1 MILET
6 AKVCTKCKVEKP
18 FTEFTRRKKM
28 YKGVETW
35 GYKSQCKPCHTE
47 AGRVARQANLE
58 KARARE
64 KELREQ
70 RKLNMTPE
78 QKEELRLKFVA
89 WNKAWRTANPDRVKA
104 TKLRRR
110 DKELVYKRN
119 RYQLKI
125 DELRAKCHKYYL
137 ANKEEIN
144 ERHQR
149 HYQKP
154 EVKERLRAYQQS
166 VRPQARIKARMKIR
180 NLDPN
185 YIKLLIR
192 RNIGLPAHLVSK
204 SLIETQRL
212 IVQIK
217 REVRK

>member
-1 MILET
+1 MTKI
-6 AKVCTKCKVEKP
+6 CTCCKQEKP
-18 FTEFTRRKKM
+18 LTEFTRRKFV
-28 YKGVETW
+28 YKGVERW
-35 GYKSQCKPCHTE
+35 GHKSHCKPCHTE

-70 RKLNMTPE
+70 RIARMTFE
-78 QKEELRLKFVA
+78 QRDELRHKFYR
-89 WNKAWRTANPDRVKA
+89 WNTAWRKANSDKVKA
-104 TKLRRR
+104 AKLRRR

-119 RYQLKI
+119 RYQEKR
-125 DELRAKCHKYYL
+125 DELRAKCHEYYL

-144 ERHQR
+144 ERQQR

-154 EVKERLRAYQQS
+154 EVKERLRAYQQAA
-166 VRPQARIKARMKIR
+166 RPRERIKARTKIR
-180 NLDPN
+180 NLDSN

>member
-1 MILET
+1 MTKI
-6 AKVCTKCKVEKP
+6 CTCCKQEKP
-18 FTEFTRRKKM
+18 LTEFTRRKFV
-28 YKGVETW
+28 YKGVERW
-35 GYKSQCKPCHTE
+35 GHKSQCKPCHTL
-47 AGRVARQANLE
+47 GNKLAREANLE
-58 KARARE
+58 KAHARE

-70 RKLNMTPE
+70 RKLNRTPE
-78 QKEELRLKFVA
+78 QKEKLRLKFLA
-89 WNKAWRTANPDRVKA
+89 WNTAWRKANPDRVKA
-104 TKLRRR
+104 AKLRHR
-110 DKELVYKRN
+110 DRAIERKRE
-119 RYQLKI
+119 RYQEKI
-125 DELRAKCHKYYL
+125 DELRAKCHEYYL

-144 ERHQR
+144 ERHMK

-154 EVKERLRAYQQS
+154 EVKERLRAYQQAA
-166 VRPQARIKARMKIR
+166 RPRERIKARMKIR
-180 NLDPN
+180 NLDSN

>member
-1 MILET
+1 LGN
-6 AKVCTKCKVEKP
+6 KL
-18 FTEFTRRKKM
+18 
-28 YKGVETW
+28 
-35 GYKSQCKPCHTE
+35 
-47 AGRVARQANLE
+47 AREANLE
-58 KARARE
+58 KAHARE

-70 RKLNMTPE
+70 RKLNRTPE
-78 QKEELRLKFVA
+78 QKEKLRLKFLA
-89 WNKAWRTANPDRVKA
+89 WNTAWRKANPDRVKA
-104 TKLRRR
+104 AKLRHR
-110 DKELVYKRN
+110 DRAIERKRE
-119 RYQLKI
+119 RYQEKI
-125 DELRAKCHKYYL
+125 DELRAKCHEYYL

-144 ERHQR
+144 ERHMK

-154 EVKERLRAYQQS
+154 EVKERLRAYQQAA
-166 VRPQARIKARMKIR
+166 RPRERIKARMKIR
-180 NLDPN
+180 NLDSN

>member
-1 MILET
+1 
-6 AKVCTKCKVEKP
+6 V
-18 FTEFTRRKKM
+18 
-28 YKGVETW
+28 YKGVERW
-35 GYKSQCKPCHTE
+35 GHKSQCKPCHTLSNKI
-47 AGRVARQANLE
+47 AREANLE
-58 KARARE
+58 KAHARE

-70 RKLNMTPE
+70 RKLKMTPE
-78 QKEELRLKFVA
+78 QKEAQRLKVLG
-89 WNKAWRTANPDRVKA
+89 WQGVWRKANPDKVKA

-119 RYQLKI
+119 RYQEKR
-125 DELRAKCHKYYL
+125 DELRAKCHEYYL

-144 ERHQR
+144 ERHQK

-154 EVKERLRAYQQS
+154 EVKERMRAYQQAA
-166 VRPQARIKARMKIR
+166 RPQERIKARMKIR

>member
-1 MILET
+1 MTKI
-6 AKVCTKCKVEKP
+6 CTCCKQEKP
-18 FTEFTRRKKM
+18 LTEFTRRKYA
-28 YKGVETW
+28 YKGVERW
-35 GYKSQCKPCHTE
+35 GHKSYCKPCHTLSNKI
-47 AGRVARQANLE
+47 AREANLE
-58 KARARE
+58 KAHARE

-70 RKLNMTPE
+70 RKLKMTPE
-78 QKEELRLKFVA
+78 QKEAQRLKVLG
-89 WNKAWRTANPDRVKA
+89 WQRVWRKANLDKVKA
-104 TKLRRR
+104 AKLRHR
-110 DKELVYKRN
+110 DRAIQRKRE
-119 RYQLKI
+119 RYQEKR
-125 DELRAKCHKYYL
+125 DELRAKCHEYYL

-154 EVKERLRAYQQS
+154 EVKERMRAYQQAA
-166 VRPQARIKARMKIR
+166 RPRERIKARMKIR
-180 NLDPN
+180 NLDSN

>member
-1 MILET
+1 MTKI
-6 AKVCTKCKVEKP
+6 CTCCKQEKP
-18 FTEFTRRKKM
+18 LTEFTRRRFV
-28 YKGVETW
+28 YKGTERW
-35 GYKSQCKPCHTE
+35 GHKSHCKACHVLKSKIARE
-47 AGRVARQANLE
+47 ADLE

-70 RKLNMTPE
+70 RKLNMTSE
-78 QKEELRLKFVA
+78 QKEEQRLKFVA
-89 WNKAWRTANPDRVKA
+89 WNTAWRKANPDRVKA
-104 TKLRRR
+104 TKFRHR
-110 DKELVYKRN
+110 DRAIARKRE
-119 RYQLKI
+119 RYQEKI
-125 DELRAKCHKYYL
+125 DELRAKCHEYYL
-137 ANKEEIN
+137 AHKDEIN
-144 ERHQR
+144 ERHR
-149 HYQKP
+149 KHYQNP
-154 EVKERLRAYQQS
+154 EVRERARARQQAA
-166 VRPQARIKARMKIR
+166 RPQERIKARMKIR

>member
-1 MILET
+1 
-6 AKVCTKCKVEKP
+6 V
-18 FTEFTRRKKM
+18 
-28 YKGVETW
+28 YKGVERW
-35 GYKSQCKPCHTE
+35 GHKSYCKPCHTLSNKI
-47 AGRVARQANLE
+47 AREANLE
-58 KARARE
+58 KAHARE

-70 RKLNMTPE
+70 RKLKMTPE
-78 QKEELRLKFVA
+78 QKEVQRLKVLG
-89 WNKAWRTANPDRVKA
+89 WQRVWRKANLDKVKA
-104 TKLRRR
+104 AKLRHR
-110 DKELVYKRN
+110 DRAIERKRE
-119 RYQLKI
+119 RYQEKR
-125 DELRAKCHKYYL
+125 DELRAKCHEYYL

-154 EVKERLRAYQQS
+154 EVKERLRTYQQAI
-166 VRPQARIKARMKIR
+166 RPQERIKARMRIR

-204 SLIETQRL
+204 NLIETQRL

>member
-1 MILET
+1 MTKI
-6 AKVCTKCKVEKP
+6 CTCCKQEKP
-18 FTEFTRRKKM
+18 LTEFTRRKNV

-35 GYKSQCKPCHTE
+35 GHKSHCKPCHTL
-47 AGRVARQANLE
+47 GSKLAREANLE
-58 KARARE
+58 KAHARE

-70 RKLNMTPE
+70 RKLNRTPE
-78 QKEELRLKFVA
+78 QKEELRLKFLA
-89 WNKAWRTANPDRVKA
+89 WNTAWRKANPDRVKA
-104 TKLRRR
+104 AKLRH
-110 DKELVYKRN
+110 RN
-119 RYQLKI
+119 RAIERKRERYQEKR
-125 DELRAKCHKYYL
+125 DELRAKCHEYYL

-144 ERHQR
+144 ERHMK

-154 EVKERLRAYQQS
+154 EVKERLRAYQQAA
-166 VRPQARIKARMKIR
+166 RPRERIKARMKIR
-180 NLDPN
+180 NLDSN

>member
-6 AKVCTKCKVEKP
+6 AKVCTCCKQEKLL
-18 FTEFTRRKKM
+18 TEFTRRKYA
-28 YKGVETW
+28 YKGVERW
-35 GYKSQCKPCHTE
+35 GHKSQCKPCHTE

-89 WNKAWRTANPDRVKA
+89 WNTAWRKANPDKVKA
-104 TKLRRR
+104 IKLRRR

-125 DELRAKCHKYYL
+125 DELRAKCREYSQLHR
-137 ANKEEIN
+137 EEIS
-144 ERHQR
+144 ERQR
-149 HYQKP
+149 RNHQKP
-154 EVKERLRAYQQS
+154 EVRERLRAYQQ
-166 VRPQARIKARMKIR
+166 ARRAQDRITARTKIR
-180 NLDPN
+180 NLDTN
-185 YIKLLIR
+185 YIKLIIR
-192 RNIGLPAHLVSK
+192 KNLGLPARMQSK

-212 IVQIK
+212 IIQIK